1 MPSKCATC
9 LICSILTTLTS
20 YNCCSKHLSLLINNK
35 NSHSNHQKQTTDMQ
49 QWSPQ
54 QVMIVPMT
62 DELIQRYLNPQ
73 EIYRLRTR
81 TATSSIQKEPVQSKR
96 SVGQE
101 FFSFKQN
108 LIWILDSKKINNNI
122 RTIRY

>member
-35 NSHSNHQKQTTDMQ
+35 NSHLNHQKQTTDTT

-54 QVMIVPMT
+54 QVMIVPIT

-73 EIYRLRTR
+73 EIHRLKTQ
-81 TATSSIQKEPVQSKR
+81 TSASPIQKETVQSKR
-96 SVGQE
+96 SVGQKIY
-101 FFSFKQN
+101 SFKQN
-108 LIWILDSKKINNNI
+108 FIWILDSKKINSVI
-122 RTIRY
+122 RTI